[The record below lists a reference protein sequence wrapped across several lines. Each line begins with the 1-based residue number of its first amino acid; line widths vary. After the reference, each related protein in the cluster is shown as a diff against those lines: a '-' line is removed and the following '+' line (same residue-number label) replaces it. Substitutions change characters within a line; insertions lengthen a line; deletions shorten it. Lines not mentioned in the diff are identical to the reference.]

1 MSKKLI
7 SGSAILV
14 SLALAGCGTTSD
26 RYVTTDG
33 TRSYDDGRYYGSA
46 YCDNCGVVESIAVNQ
61 KRPGV
66 GAGAVI
72 GGLAGA
78 AVGSQIGDGRGQ
90 TAATILGAAGGAYAG
105 HKIQQNQRELNEVRF
120 TVRMQDGSVRNVF
133 QPDNPG
139 LRAGDAVR
147 IVNDNVVLR

>member
-1 MSKKLI
+1 MSKKLL
-7 SGSAILV
+7 SGSIMLV
-14 SLALAGCGTTSD
+14 GLALAGCGTTSD
-26 RYVTTDG
+26 RYTTTDSS
-33 TRSYDDGRYYGSA
+33 RAYDDRYYSSA

-61 KRPGV
+61 SRPGV

-105 HKIQQNQRELNEVRF
+105 HKIQQNQRENNQVRF
-120 TVRMQDGSVRNVF
+120 TVRMQDGTIRNVF

-139 LRAGDAVR
+139 LRVGDAVR
-147 IVNDNVVLR
+147 VVNDSVVLR

>member
-1 MSKKLI
+1 MSNKFI
-7 SGSAILV
+7 SGSVIALG
-14 SLALAGCGTTSD
+14 LAVAGCGTTAD
-26 RYVTTDG
+26 RYTTTDSS
-33 TRSYDDGRYYGSA
+33 RSYQDSRYYGSG

-61 KRPGV
+61 GRSGV

-78 AVGSQIGDGRGQ
+78 AVGSQVGDGRGQ

-105 HKIQQNQRELNEVRF
+105 HKIEQSQREKNEYRF

-139 LRAGDAVR
+139 LRVGDAVR